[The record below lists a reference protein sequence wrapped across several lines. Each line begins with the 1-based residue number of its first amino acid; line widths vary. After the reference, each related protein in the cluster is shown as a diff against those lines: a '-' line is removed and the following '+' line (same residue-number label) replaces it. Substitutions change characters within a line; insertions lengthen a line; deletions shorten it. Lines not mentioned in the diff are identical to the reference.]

1 MIQSTTDIDS
11 ASWVVC
17 RTGPHLC
24 ALPLENVVE
33 TMRPLPVERIARA
46 PRFVRGLSIIRG
58 VPLPI
63 VDTGSLFGESHSEP
77 QRLVTVRVGDRLIA
91 LGVDSVLGVRSISG
105 SASTALPPLLRDA
118 DGDVVS
124 AIGILDAELLLFLQT
139 ARILPDGL
147 PENLTQVRC
156 NEQFGDAK
164 RC

>member
-1 MIQSTTDIDS
+1 MIQNITDIDQ
-11 ASWVVC
+11 ATWLVC

-33 TMRPLPVERIARA
+33 TMRPLPVERMARA

-58 VPLPI
+58 APLPI
-63 VDTGSLFGESHSEP
+63 IDAGSLFGKSDNQP
-77 QRLVTVRVGDRLIA
+77 LRLVTVRVGDRLIA

-105 SASTALPPLLRDA
+105 SESTALPPLLRDA
-118 DGDVVS
+118 EGDVVS

-147 PENLTQVRC
+147 PETLTPEGLPQ
-156 NEQFGDAK
+156 
-164 RC
+164 